1 MIHLE
6 VRHLLL
12 VRAVAEE
19 GSLTRAGTHLNLTQS
34 ALSHQ
39 LLDLEERLGTRLFHR
54 VGKRMVLAPAGERIL
69 ESARRVLDDLTRAEE
84 DVRLLASERK
94 GTIRLTVECYTC
106 YHWLP
111 PLMKRFMDRH
121 PGVDVRIDVES
132 TKRPAAALVEGTIDV
147 AIVSSEMEDP
157 RLRITPLFED
167 EMVVVLAP
175 DHPLAE
181 REFLTARELAGE
193 TLMTYAQLEDSTA
206 YRRILRPAG
215 FEPRRWMQVPLTEA
229 MVELIRGGVGVA
241 VMARWS
247 VWPQIESGAV
257 TAVPITRRGLT
268 RHWKAAVLN
277 RDSIPAYLDAFI
289 EMVATQP
296 ERQRR
301 VPLHVPARRRAS

>member
-1 MIHLE
+1 MMNLE

-19 GSLTRAGTHLNLTQS
+19 GSLTRAGTRLNLTQS

-69 ESARRVLDDLTRAEE
+69 QSARRVLDDLTRAEE
-84 DVRLLASERK
+84 DVKLLAAERR
-94 GTIRLTVECYTC
+94 GMIRLTVECYTC

-111 PLMKRFMDRH
+111 PLMKRFTDRH

-132 TKRPAAALVEGTIDV
+132 RRRPVAALVDGTIDV
-147 AIVSSEMEDP
+147 ALVSSDVDDP
-157 RLRITPLFED
+157 RLRVTPLFDD
-167 EMVVVLAP
+167 EMVVVVPP
-175 DHPLAE
+175 DHALAE
-181 REFLTARELAGE
+181 REFVSARDLAQE
-193 TLMTYAQLEDSTA
+193 TLMTYHSLEESTA
-206 YRRILRPAG
+206 YERVLRPAG
-215 FEPRRWMQVPLTEA
+215 LEPKQWMQVPLTEA

-247 VWPQIESGAV
+247 VWPQIDSGAV
-257 TAVPITRRGLT
+257 VGVPLTRRGLS
-268 RHWKAAVLN
+268 RQWKAAVL
-277 RDSIPAYLDAFI
+277 RTDPIPSYLDSFI
-289 EMVATQP
+289 EMVAAQP

-301 VPLHVPARRRAS
+301 VPLHIPARRRAS